1 MIALIA
7 TYRAATD
14 EAETVADLIGRMV
27 APSRAE
33 LGCSAY
39 VPLRSREDPTEFL
52 LYEQYTDHEA
62 LEAHRTSPHF
72 VDIVQRQVVPRLESR
87 TVALYELLDGSNS

>member
-7 TYRAATD
+7 TYRAAPGVAD
-14 EAETVADLIGRMV
+14 AVADLINRMV

-33 LGCSAY
+33 PGCRAY
-39 VPLRSREDPTEFL
+39 VPHRSPDDPDEFV
-52 LYEQYTDHEA
+52 LYEQYTDDEA

-72 VDIVQRQVVPRLESR
+72 VDIVQGQIVPRLESR
-87 TVALYELLDGSNS
+87 TVAVYELLGDSNS